1 MRFAPAP
8 MHIPDGFLTTAV
20 SAVGWILAVVC
31 VGMALRQ
38 TRRQMGDRQ
47 VPVMGVMAAFI
58 FAAQAINFPVA
69 AGTSGHLVGATLAA
83 IVLGPWAAVLVMTSV
98 LAVQALLF
106 QDGGLIVLG
115 WNLVNMAVLGSLTGY
130 AVYRLALRLVGAHR
144 SGRLA
149 AAFAAAWTSVEVGAL
164 ATSVELAVSGTTSLS
179 LALPAMAGV
188 HTLIGLG
195 EGLITVGAL
204 ALLLASRPEILRG
217 AAISPG
223 QVTAHVMIGGLL
235 LALVVALLA
244 PLTSPN
250 PDGLNAVAGAL
261 AFSDRARSLGWGVW
275 RGYVLPG
282 LGVPAL
288 ATILAVGLGTLVVFG
303 VAVVVGRTLRRTAA
317 K

>member
-1 MRFAPAP
+1 

-20 SAVGWILAVVC
+20 SIVGWILAVVF

-115 WNLVNMAVLGSLTGY
+115 WNLVNMAVLASLTGY
-130 AVYRLALRLVGAHR
+130 GVYRLTLRVAGDHR
-144 SGRLA
+144 PGRLA

-164 ATSVELAVSGTTSLS
+164 AATVELAISGTTSLS

-188 HTLIGLG
+188 HALIGLG
-195 EGLITVGAL
+195 EGVITLGAL
-204 ALLLASRPEILRG
+204 ALLLTSRPEILRG
-217 AAISPG
+217 AAMSPG
-223 QVTAHVMIGGLL
+223 QGAAHVMIGGLV
-235 LALVVALLA
+235 LALIVALFSPLA
-244 PLTSPN
+244 SAH

-261 AFSDRARSLGWGVW
+261 AFSDQARSLGWGVW
-275 RGYVLPG
+275 QGYALPG
-282 LGVPAL
+282 LSQPAA
-288 ATILAVGLGTLVVFG
+288 ATILGVALGTLVVFA
-303 VAVVVGRTLRRTAA
+303 VAVVVARRLRPAAA